1 MTLRKEKIRLVFF
14 LTGFV
19 GFSSN
24 AMPQKADF
32 SLFFTEQELQAF
44 ALTKDPSPRLG
55 REENSLYLGALFY
68 QSPQEWSVWVNDHK
82 MTSTHPRS
90 SLSHLSVCV
99 RVVSPHSAT
108 LEWAYEGEQHHVTLK
123 PNQSYHPMSREIREG
138 Q

>member
-1 MTLRKEKIRLVFF
+1 MTLQKGKMRLVFF

-19 GFSSN
+19 GSSSN

-44 ALTKDPSPRLG
+44 TLTKDPSAQLG

-68 QSPQEWSVWVNDHK
+68 QSPQEWFVWVNDHK
-82 MTSTHPRS
+82 MTSAHPCS
-90 SLSHLSVCV
+90 SVSHLSLCV
-99 RVVSPHSAT
+99 RAVSPHSAT

-123 PNQSYHPMSREIREG
+123 PNQSYHPISREIREG